1 MIQPEHS
8 VSKFAFLFS
17 FFFLMQQTDNHHS
30 GNKCLNEQLNT
41 KNIELQDTHAT
52 IPILLRNVFLLKIN
66 GCDNASNYMAD
77 FMTLFY
83 YHLNSL

>member
-1 MIQPEHS
+1 
-8 VSKFAFLFS
+8 
-17 FFFLMQQTDNHHS
+17 MQQTENHHS
-30 GNKCLNEQLNT
+30 GNKCLNELLNT
-41 KNIELQDTHAT
+41 KTTELQETHST
-52 IPILLRNVFLLKIN
+52 MRILLRNMFLLKIN